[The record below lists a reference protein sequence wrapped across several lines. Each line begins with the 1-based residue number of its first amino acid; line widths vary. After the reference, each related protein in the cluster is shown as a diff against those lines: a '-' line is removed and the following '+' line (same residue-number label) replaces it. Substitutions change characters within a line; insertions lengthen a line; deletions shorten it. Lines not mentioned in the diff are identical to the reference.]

1 MRPLSEF
8 KNPHETLIKGLDR
21 IKNFHHWVSAG
32 TALGLY
38 RDKDLIPNDTDID
51 VEIMLPYDF
60 ILNDFK
66 DPEGFTLLKAETHE
80 GRPMQ
85 RAYTDKANEV
95 IFDIYFMYTGVKE
108 GMVFNLND
116 FGEMCLPVKFFEKPE
131 MIKTKYGELPFPSPI
146 EEYLLYRYGQNWKI
160 PMEKKG
166 LFNHDF

>member
-8 KNPHETLIKGLDR
+8 KNPHTTLLKGLER
-21 IKNFHHWVSAG
+21 IKKFHHWVSAG

-51 VEIMLPYDF
+51 VEIMLPYGYLLDF
-60 ILNDFK
+60 NEL
-66 DPEGFTLLKAETHE
+66 EGFVPLKFETHE

-85 RAYTDKANEV
+85 RAYTDMANGV

-116 FGEMCLPVKFFEKPE
+116 FGEMCLPAKFFEKPE
-131 MIKTKYGELPFPSPI
+131 LLETKYGKMPFPSPI
-146 EEYLLYRYGQNWKI
+146 EDYLLYRYGKNWKI